1 MPTSIKLAAATNSIM
16 QLILC
21 SISVFDQQIDMSNDH
36 MNNRSCYIGFS
47 NCFYIIMDYN
57 YTCIHAREVYV
68 TYYIWWLSVI
78 CTILYYNII
87 YTKLNLMVLITLRTM
102 AALILKK

>member
-21 SISVFDQQIDMSNDH
+21 SVSVFDQQIDVSNDH
-36 MNNRSCYIGFS
+36 MNNCSCYIGFI
-47 NCFYIIMDYN
+47 NCVCIIMDYN
-57 YTCIHAREVYV
+57 YTCIHAREVDV
-68 TYYIWWLSVI
+68 AYYMWWLSVI
-78 CTILYYNII
+78 CTILYSI
-87 YTKLNLMVLITLRTM
+87 YTKVNLMVPVSLHTM